1 MIYPYMNTLN
11 LSVDNALTSQQILH
25 QLITKMNELVEYIN
39 TLETTFIKDANKYTD
54 DKFKDINN
62 VIAKGDYELQE
73 QIISITQDLVKIR
86 TEIKTETDKAILKAR
101 EYTDI
106 STELIEEKIKTL
118 SARVE
123 DVLEESKI
131 YTDDNIRIV
140 NREIE
145 LLDDKL
151 MKLASNSFA
160 SVSVL
165 DGEIKKN
172 TDCFFDML
180 HVFQTRNGVTLD
192 DIIALMMYT
201 SNSNLEGDDKLV
213 ATNMT
218 DMLTFATGTSTQ
230 YFPNVYE
237 LGDYNTGAFNKLN
250 TTAGMV
256 KPTWANI
263 LSCGIN
269 AIYGLGKAREDG
281 SVKPL
286 GYGLTM
292 YNAYYNRNAT
302 EGISFS
308 SDVTG
313 NTFKP
318 FDITKQ

>member
-1 MIYPYMNTLN
+1 MNTLN
-11 LSVDNALTSQQILH
+11 LSVDNALTSQQIIH

-54 DKFKDINN
+54 DKFKDINS
-62 VIAKGDYELQE
+62 VIKKGDNELQD

-86 TEIKTETDKAILKAR
+86 TEIKTETDNAILKAR

-106 STELIEEKIKTL
+106 SAELLEEKIKTL

-123 DVLEESKI
+123 DVLEESKL
-131 YTDDNIRIV
+131 YTDDNIKVV

-145 LLDDKL
+145 LLDEKL
-151 MKLASNSFA
+151 MKLASSSFA

-165 DGEIKKN
+165 DGAIKKN

-192 DIIALMMYT
+192 DIIALMMYQ
-201 SNSNLEGDDKLV
+201 SSSNLAGDDTLTP
-213 ATNMT
+213 TNMK
-218 DMLTFATGTSTQ
+218 DMLIFANSQ
-230 YFPNVYE
+230 PSSYFPNVYE
-237 LGDYNTGAFNKLN
+237 LGDYNTGAFNRLN

-269 AIYGLGKAREDG
+269 AIYGLGKSREGGD
-281 SVKPL
+281 VKPL